1 MTDNE
6 IIIID
11 DCIPKETQDNI
22 EKMLGGSYF
31 PWYLNESAVL
41 GDAVNNISLIEPQ
54 ISLKT
59 IPGAYDRPQ
68 FTHSILT
75 AEGQWSSAYPVIMSL
90 LSVPPF
96 TFSNILR
103 IKANLT
109 YPRTDNQTGLF
120 GVPHSDIVDMKDY
133 ITAIY
138 YVNDNDGDTYIFN
151 EKYEQRTYKELTVK
165 KVVSPKKGR
174 MVLFKGNHLHSGNYP
189 IQDKPRIVINFNFAH
204 YKDK

>member
-1 MTDNE
+1 LE
-6 IIIID
+6 IIGGKALKNTYTRRYEKQEFEEISSELITSLAKD
-11 DCIPKETQDNI
+11 FKKVGMPLFYHQKET
-22 EKMLGGSYF
+22 F
-31 PWYLNESAVL
+31 
-41 GDAVNNISLIEPQ
+41 GDV
-54 ISLKT
+54 
-59 IPGAYDRPQ
+59 
-68 FTHSILT
+68 
-75 AEGQWSSAYPVIMSL
+75 
-90 LSVPPF
+90 
-96 TFSNILR
+96 
-103 IKANLT
+103 
-109 YPRTDNQTGLF
+109 
-120 GVPHSDIVDMKDY
+120 DIVVSMEGCKYNMKDY

>member
-1 MTDNE
+1 MKD
-6 IIIID
+6 ILVID

-22 EKMLGGSYF
+22 EKMLSGSYF

-41 GDAVNNISLIEPQ
+41 GDNVNSIALVEPQTSLKNIS
-54 ISLKT
+54 
-59 IPGAYDRPQ
+59 GAYDRPQ

-75 AEGQWSSAYPVIMSL
+75 GEGQWSSAYPIIMSL

-109 YPRTDNQTGLF
+109 YPQPNTQSGLF
-120 GVPHSDIVDMKDY
+120 GIPHADITDMKDY

-151 EKYEQRTYKELTVK
+151 EKYEQKTYKELTIK
-165 KVVSPKKGR
+165 QVVSPKKGR
-174 MVLFKGNHLHSGNYP
+174 MVLFNGNQLHSGNYP
-189 IQDKPRIVINFNFAH
+189 TQDKPRIVINLNFQP
-204 YKDK
+204 YRDK